1 MTYDEFWYGPA
12 ELTIYQH
19 KAERLRMSREN
30 QDQWRL
36 GGYFYN
42 ALCAS
47 IARCVGGNRGAN
59 YLEAPM
65 VLVHEQEENKEREK
79 QKLLSFLDGMK
90 QSHKK
95 SKEGGANGV

>member
-1 MTYDEFWYGPA
+1 M
-12 ELTIYQH
+12 
-19 KAERLRMSREN
+19 
-30 QDQWRL
+30 
-36 GGYFYN
+36 
-42 ALCAS
+42 
-47 IARCVGGNRGAN
+47 GGNRGAN